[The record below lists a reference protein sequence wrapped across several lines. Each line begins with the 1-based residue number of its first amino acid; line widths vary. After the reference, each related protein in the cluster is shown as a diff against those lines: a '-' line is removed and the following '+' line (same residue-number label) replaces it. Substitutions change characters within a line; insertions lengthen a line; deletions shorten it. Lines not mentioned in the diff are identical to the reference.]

1 VLLTD
6 NTCFS
11 SCLIV
16 TDMFR
21 RLGALHVG
29 QATDAATHYFEVRE
43 ERLPSGLSYFST
55 LQAFSPA
62 TPAQLGPFT
71 PEVGYDG
78 DIADTAALE
87 AWVRRTAARRR

>member
-6 NTCFS
+6 NACFS

-16 TDMFR
+16 ADNFR

-55 LQAFSPA
+55 LQAFSPL
-62 TPAQLGPFT
+62 TQPQIGPFT
-71 PEVGYDG
+71 PRITYDG
-78 DIADTAALE
+78 DMADTAALE
-87 AWVRRTAARRR
+87 AWIARTVEN